1 MGRADRARRERQ
13 SRRLSFRSHRPA
25 GPATPSSPSFVRRL
39 PRAAAG
45 LLLVVAALFVA
56 STAAHAQTTLVSN
69 FNQGNDSNAGF
80 TRGVAQPFTTGL
92 NSDGY
97 TLNSVEFEIE
107 ALVNQA
113 AFSVSVCGADTNGH
127 PTSTCEDLTFSRS
140 TAAGRYFYDAP
151 ARTALSAGTSY
162 TVVFTTTNGTV
173 TYDVTRSDDEDS
185 GGAAGWTLEDEYRF
199 LNSSLEWVST
209 SNKALRMTI
218 RGTVNRGTDATL
230 SDLTLSKGTLSPGF
244 AADEFTYTASVG
256 DTASRITVTPTTTDT
271 NATVEFLDGDDA
283 ALTDA
288 AGAAGFQV
296 NLDVGD
302 NVIRVKVTAEDG
314 IATETYQ
321 VTVERAQYVCAA
333 PDLSGRTEVWSA
345 TMTVGI
351 DASGQ
356 YLGYDDFDST
366 GALSQET
373 FEYRGI
379 SYTVHQ
385 LIYEY
390 LHTTVFLETNS
401 AFPVSERAN
410 LRLHVCSDSFGFG
423 ATNEFDD
430 GDYQWRQR
438 NLSWS
443 TGVSVSV
450 ALSAEPSSDAGL
462 SGLKLEE
469 SAGPA
474 IPLNPP
480 FAFSLTDYMASV
492 ANSVS
497 RVTVTPVARSAYATL
512 RYLGGAGN
520 ALADLDTLA
529 AGHQVDL
536 VEGANT
542 IQVEVTAEDG
552 ATTRTYTVALTRA
565 AQADTDAT
573 LSALELSDGTLSPL
587 FAPDV
592 TAYTASVPNA
602 VERITVTAVESDS
615 AATVEFLD
623 GAGDAL
629 ADLDLA
635 ATGHQVGLEVGA
647 NTIQV
652 AVTAGEGT
660 TTNFYTATVTRAAQ
674 SNTDATLS
682 GLVLERLDGTPI
694 ALSPSFDSDRSNYG
708 AVVPTSVFESRLT
721 PTVTDPAATI
731 QLRYDYQVDE
741 DFKPVANGDRVQ
753 VSVTD
758 NAIVLKVTARDGTT
772 TKTYTVTVRARGNE
786 FFCEFPDLSGRS
798 EVWSGTLTV
807 GRSSSGN
814 FGYSS
819 FFSPNFGA
827 LSDTSFEYRG
837 NSYTVKGLFEYSTSL
852 DDWMLIRLDETFPE
866 SDRDRLHLHLCG
878 DAFDLATAAGTPSSH
893 TYAWADAPLDWSHAT
908 TVLAMLSADNVAPE
922 FEDGATATRSVAENA
937 AAGTGFDTPVSAT
950 DEETLVYSL
959 EGTDAASFDIDPG
972 TGQLKAR
979 AGESYDHE
987 TKSTYDVIV
996 KADDG
1001 MGFTATIAVTVNVT
1015 DVDEPPGAPAEP
1027 LVKAAGATS
1036 LSAMWTAPLNTG
1048 PAIDGYDLRYKVEG
1062 AAGWTDGPQNLTATT
1077 GSVTG
1082 LAEDT
1087 TYKVQVRATN
1097 AEGDGEWS
1105 ARGTGNTGSAAS
1117 GKPEISGVAQVGEV
1131 LTAGKGTV
1139 TDLNG
1144 TTTADSGDA
1153 YEYQWILVDGGTET
1167 DIAVATSKTYTPA
1180 ASDVG
1185 KSIKVK
1191 LSFTDDADMDETV
1204 TSDPVG
1210 PVGAALGTCPAVYD
1224 WCAELTVGAD
1234 GAPPD
1239 ASYGYRNSG
1248 PGYGSLDDDGIEY
1261 GGMFYTVETLTVADA
1276 MVTVETAGARVP
1288 HDSVFN
1294 LGGTEFTA
1302 DAGSEH
1308 ATGGYRWAA
1317 PANFA
1322 WLDGQKV
1329 TVSVKLG
1336 NFAATGRP
1344 GITGIARYG
1353 ETLTAGKG
1361 TVADPD
1367 GTTKADR
1374 GAPGFAF
1381 VYSWQPIDGETGEPL
1396 LSDENIELMGARIRC
1411 RRPT

>member
-1 MGRADRARRERQ
+1 MGD
-13 SRRLSFRSHRPA
+13 
-25 GPATPSSPSFVRRL
+25 
-39 PRAAAG
+39 
-45 LLLVVAALFVA
+45 
-56 STAAHAQTTLVSN
+56 
-69 FNQGNDSNAGF
+69 GN
-80 TRGVAQPFTTGL
+80 
-92 NSDGY
+92 
-97 TLNSVEFEIE
+97 
-107 ALVNQA
+107 
-113 AFSVSVCGADTNGH
+113 
-127 PTSTCEDLTFSRS
+127 
-140 TAAGRYFYDAP
+140 
-151 ARTALSAGTSY
+151 
-162 TVVFTTTNGTV
+162 
-173 TYDVTRSDDEDS
+173 
-185 GGAAGWTLEDEYRF
+185 
-199 LNSSLEWVST
+199 
-209 SNKALRMTI
+209 
-218 RGTVNRGTDATL
+218 
-230 SDLTLSKGTLSPGF
+230 
-244 AADEFTYTASVG
+244 
-256 DTASRITVTPTTTDT
+256 
-271 NATVEFLDGDDA
+271 
-283 ALTDA
+283 
-288 AGAAGFQV
+288 
-296 NLDVGD
+296 
-302 NVIRVKVTAEDG
+302 
-314 IATETYQ
+314 
-321 VTVERAQYVCAA
+321 
-333 PDLSGRTEVWSA
+333 
-345 TMTVGI
+345 
-351 DASGQ
+351 
-356 YLGYDDFDST
+356 
-366 GALSQET
+366 
-373 FEYRGI
+373 
-379 SYTVHQ
+379 
-385 LIYEY
+385 
-390 LHTTVFLETNS
+390 
-401 AFPVSERAN
+401 
-410 LRLHVCSDSFGFG
+410 
-423 ATNEFDD
+423 
-430 GDYQWRQR
+430 YQWQR

-443 TGVSVSV
+443 TGISVSV

-512 RYLGGAGN
+512 RYLDGAGN

-602 VERITVTAVESDS
+602 VERITVTAVKSDS

-635 ATGHQVGLEVGA
+635 ATGHQVGLVEGA

-660 TTNFYTATVTRAAQ
+660 TTTIYTVTVTRAAQ

-694 ALSPSFDSDRSNYG
+694 ALRPSFDSDRTNYG
-708 AVVPTSVFESRLT
+708 AVVPTSVFEIRLT

-731 QLRYDYQVDE
+731 QWRYDYQDDE
-741 DFKPVANGDRVQ
+741 DFEPVANGDRVQ
-753 VSVTD
+753 VFVTD
-758 NAIVLKVTARDGTT
+758 NAIVLKVTAGDGTT
-772 TKTYTVTVRARGNE
+772 TKTYKVTVRARGNE

-807 GRSSSGN
+807 GGSGN

-819 FFSPNFGA
+819 PNFRQTMA
-827 LSDTSFEYRG
+827 RCPIRASSIAETATRSKNCLSMAILLQTGCRFARTSPSQTATGTGCACTSAATPFDFGRGGYRLAVAVAILMRG
-837 NSYTVKGLFEYSTSL
+837 
-852 DDWMLIRLDETFPE
+852 PE
-866 SDRDRLHLHLCG
+866 AH
-878 DAFDLATAAGTPSSH
+878 
-893 TYAWADAPLDWSHAT
+893 LDWSNAT

-937 AAGTGFDTPVSAT
+937 AAGTGFDTPVSAA

-987 TKSTYDVIV
+987 TKSTYEVIV

-1001 MGFTATIAVTVNVT
+1001 IGLTATIAVTVNVT

-1036 LSAMWTAPLNTG
+1036 LSAMWTAPSNTG
-1048 PAIDGYDLRYKVEG
+1048 PAIDGYDLRYKVKG
-1062 AAGWTDGPQNLTATT
+1062 AAGWTAGPQNLTATT

-1261 GGMFYTVETLTVADA
+1261 GGMSYTVETLTVADA

-1344 GITGIARYG
+1344 GITGIARNG

-1374 GAPGFAF
+1374 GAPGFAY

-1396 LSDENIELMGARIRC
+1396 LIGRGHRIWEHLHAVGGRH
-1411 RRPT
+1411 RQ